1 MKTFASVDSKL
12 SDIIVDE
19 PAVVTVLNRFGIRLG
34 VGDSNIAKICDCK
47 NIDRDF
53 FVAIIN
59 TYLHEDYFPERIM
72 ASFGA
77 KEIINYLRMTNVYYE
92 RFQIPN
98 IERHFHFLISKTDD
112 GENNLGLILTFF
124 NEVKGELLKR
134 IADDNSRWFPEV
146 LKLKEVS
153 AHSCP
158 IPQIPE
164 DSNSIEDKI
173 DDLINMFVIHLKGDY
188 DINLCQG
195 VLVALFSLKKD
206 ITQNNRIRNRILKP
220 LSEVLSRQ

>member
-1 MKTFASVDSKL
+1 MLLVNKETKL
-12 SDIIVDE
+12 SDIVIGD
-19 PAVVTVLNRFGIRLG
+19 PTIVTVLNRFGIYLG
-34 VGDSNIAKICDCK
+34 VGDHTVKSVCALKGLDP
-47 NIDRDF
+47 DF
-53 FVAIIN
+53 FITILN
-59 TYLHEDYFPERIM
+59 TYLFPDFFPEKIM
-72 ASFGA
+72 ESFKAS
-77 KEIINYLRMTNVYYE
+77 IIIDYLNKTNDYYE
-92 RFQIPN
+92 QFQIPN
-98 IERHFHFLISKTDD
+98 IERHFSFLLQKS
-112 GENNLGLILTFF
+112 NSVNSNLTLMMKFF
-124 NEVKGELLKR
+124 VEVKSELLAR
-134 IADDNSRWFPEV
+134 IAHDRNRWFPEV